1 MNKKNWLNEPIVTY
15 GILLIQIGVFIMQYL
30 FPQMQIESRF
40 GMHAASLLYGHEF
53 WRLITPMFVHFGLM
67 HIVVNSV
74 VLYYMGKQC
83 EWVFGHLRFL
93 IVYLLSGMMGN
104 LFSMAFNNPQTL
116 SAGSSTAVF
125 GLFGAFLIAGRH
137 FPENPAMQ
145 MMVKQFGMFVILN
158 FVFDLVDT
166 TIDIWGHLGGLVG
179 GALVAYMVAMPKAKG
194 RFTQRSRITA
204 TLFFIFFIVVLCMWA
219 FRKYGIAFQS

>member
-1 MNKKNWLNEPIVTY
+1 MNKKNYLNEPIVTY
-15 GILLIQIGVFIMQYL
+15 AILIIQIGVFLLQYL

-40 GMHAASLLYGHEF
+40 GMYAASVLQGHEY

-83 EWVFGHLRFL
+83 EWAFGHVRFL
-93 IVYLLSGMMGN
+93 IVYLLSGFMGN
-104 LFSMAFNNPQTL
+104 LLSMTFNDPHTL

-125 GLFGAFLIAGRH
+125 GLFGAFLVVARH

-145 MMVKQFGMFVILN
+145 MMMKQFGMFVILN

-166 TIDIWGHLGGLVG
+166 TIDIWGHLGGLLG
-179 GALVAYMVAMPKAKG
+179 GALIAYIVAMPKAKD

-204 TLFFIFFIVVLCMWA
+204 TMFFIFFVVVLCMLA
-219 FRKYGIAFQS
+219 LRKYGLAFQ